1 MTGTWWSLSATLL
14 PLISVALIAPVYCR
28 HTEDYRLTFVLAIK
42 NNESGLEIY
51 TLFPENRG
59 SIDIDASGVGQ
70 HKLEPEMHLFIPGRN
85 LSSECG
91 DQYFRCQELLVEDDI
106 NIVFVP
112 LENGLLLL
120 SYWYDLNT
128 TIMEWNMFIVNK
140 SDCSPTV
147 FFKINSKFYIV
158 CSSSYEYFF
167 TVYEVHLNLSG
178 SVIEDVTL
186 LGPLTRIRIS
196 PSLSS
201 SSSSNFIL
209 VEQKVYLAV
218 GNNIIVL
225 NVFDSSGTRQ
235 LQYPEKCHNIHKL
248 VPAVDDDNQHIL
260 VAYCSDRY
268 IYFNPVRGDW
278 NKMQLFSTYGI
289 PYFCPDNDYTVLYRI
304 EIHN

>member
-14 PLISVALIAPVYCR
+14 PLISVALITPVYCR

-70 HKLEPEMHLFIPGRN
+70 HELEPEMHLFIPGCN

-91 DQYFRCQELLVEDDI
+91 DQYLRCQELLVEDDV
-106 NIVFVP
+106 NTVFVP

-128 TIMEWNMFIVNK
+128 TTMEWNMFIVNK

-147 FFKINSKFYIV
+147 FFKINSKFYMV

-167 TVYEVHLNLSG
+167 TVK
-178 SVIEDVTL
+178 
-186 LGPLTRIRIS
+186 
-196 PSLSS
+196 
-201 SSSSNFIL
+201 
-209 VEQKVYLAV
+209 KV
-218 GNNIIVL
+218 G
-225 NVFDSSGTRQ
+225 
-235 LQYPEKCHNIHKL
+235 
-248 VPAVDDDNQHIL
+248 
-260 VAYCSDRY
+260 
-268 IYFNPVRGDW
+268 
-278 NKMQLFSTYGI
+278 
-289 PYFCPDNDYTVLYRI
+289 
-304 EIHN
+304 